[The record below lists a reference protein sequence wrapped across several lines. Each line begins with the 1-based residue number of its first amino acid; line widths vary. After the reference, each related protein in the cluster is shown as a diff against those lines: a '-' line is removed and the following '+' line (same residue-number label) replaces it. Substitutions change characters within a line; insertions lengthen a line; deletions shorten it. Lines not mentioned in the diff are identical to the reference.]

1 MVDSP
6 KANRPPTHPWG
17 SEGPSAPM
25 AGAGEIPRPS
35 AENAKKQ
42 EAAAQMQKMTKTEVS
57 KLPQS
62 LKDVIATMKKLE
74 REGKRVERN
83 TRALMDFLK
92 HGDGSEVSAE
102 VLTATATLMASMTKK
117 NPEKKKRIK
126 DLYFRW
132 ARQTTTALITR
143 VINTFKPKE

>member
-6 KANRPPTHPWG
+6 KFNRPPTPPRG
-17 SEGPSAPM
+17 LEDPSAPM
-25 AGAGEIPRPS
+25 AGAGDIPRPS
-35 AENAKKQ
+35 AEQAKKQ
-42 EAAAQMQKMTKTEVS
+42 EAAAQMQKKPQAEGS
-57 KLPQS
+57 KLPKS
-62 LKDVIATMKKLE
+62 LNEVIATMKKLE
-74 REGKRVERN
+74 REGKRVEGN

-132 ARQTTTALITR
+132 ARQTTTALISR